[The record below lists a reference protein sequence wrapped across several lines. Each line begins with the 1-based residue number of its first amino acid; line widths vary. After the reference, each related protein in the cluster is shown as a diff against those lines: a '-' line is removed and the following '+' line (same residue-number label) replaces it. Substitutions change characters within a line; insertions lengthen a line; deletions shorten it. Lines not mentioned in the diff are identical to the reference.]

1 MQSQAPIH
9 IHLLGIPQIVRNDAQ
24 PLQLRRRP
32 RLLLFYLAAHLD
44 PISRERCMALFW
56 PDNDPDSARQLLRT
70 ALHQLK
76 VACGDIVVSDNQ
88 QLALRPDIWVDT
100 RMLSTV
106 TPGHPDLDTLIH
118 TPPRDFLADIA
129 VGESAAYERWV
140 FGERSRWQH
149 RLADICYQHAQ
160 FHINNNNLTQAS
172 TAINVAIDYEPL
184 REDIV
189 QLAMQLAYQRADRA
203 GAIAYYE
210 VLQTALDDQL
220 GVPPMPSTTALYHAI
235 VTDQYQATVP
245 AAPIV
250 TPNQPFVG
258 RQAELIA
265 LHGLTWD
272 GRVVVICGDPGIG
285 KTRLASEYLRRSNAL
300 IIHATAFEGDQ
311 HLPYHVLTTAV
322 RALLQTAALR
332 SLRQNAIL
340 APVWQR
346 ELRRLWPELPG
357 GDPDAFATDNG
368 ETRLPEAVA
377 LLIQQLGKQR
387 RVAIFVDDAQWLD
400 DASARI
406 LAEFVRRGL
415 ELQWQLLITVRSG
428 DTARSLQRMISHAQR
443 QQLLTTLTLHPLSN
457 HETQELALQL
467 HAHVPPTI
475 VQRAEGNPFMLVELL
490 RHSAIT
496 SAEVPAAIRNLIAT
510 RINTLSPAARRL
522 IDAAAICGREFAVT
536 QTQAMADL
544 TTAETLDALDELT
557 QQGIIRMVTPQHG
570 RFDHVLTM
578 ESISAHAGQARIAH
592 LHHRLADYLATQTPP
607 PHAQIA
613 QHYTIAGLS
622 ELATSH
628 ALTAARQAQQL
639 GAWAEA
645 DYYMR
650 MAIAATPSDAQALLW
665 LELGETL
672 IWAGEAA
679 AAMDAFQQAIHN
691 DNSGECLIADQA
703 RIALARSYIPLAR
716 YDDVITITTPL
727 MHHHDQTLAMHA
739 ALVCGTAYS
748 LAGVDLVHASELLAR
763 AEQHCRTLNATDILP
778 RILFEQAGILAQQ
791 GDIDVAVLRYRDALA
806 AAEQAPAHHG
816 RTWHIL
822 AHNNLAY
829 HLQLLG
835 QYDEAQRHVRSG
847 LRLAQR
853 AGMQMIQS
861 YLLSTAGEIAL
872 AQGDITGAERMF
884 YEGLSIAERYGMP
897 ERIAGLH
904 ANLGLVARAQEDEQR
919 ARTSLTHALQQADAL
934 GVHHLA
940 TQIRIWLAPLL
951 EKTEATELLDQ
962 AEMLA
967 TMGQRKKLLAD
978 IAQIRQRL

>member
-1 MQSQAPIH
+1 MHSPAPIH
-9 IHLLGIPQIVRNDAQ
+9 IHLLGIPQIVRNDVQ

-32 RLLLFYLAAHLD
+32 RLLLFYLAAHLE

-56 PDNDPDSARQLLRT
+56 PENSPDSARQLLRT

-88 QLALRPDIWVDT
+88 QLALRPAIWVDT
-100 RMLSTV
+100 RMLSRV
-106 TPGHPDLDTLIH
+106 VPGDADIDALIH
-118 TPPRDFLADIA
+118 APPRDFLADIT
-129 VGESAAYERWV
+129 VGESVEFERWV

-160 FHINNNNLTQAS
+160 FHVNNKNLPQAVM
-172 TAINVAIDYEPL
+172 AINVAIGYEPL

-189 QLAMQLAYQRADRA
+189 QLAMQLAYQRTDRA
-203 GAIAYYE
+203 GAIAHYE
-210 VLQTALDDQL
+210 ALQKALDDQL

-235 VTDQYQATVP
+235 VTDQFEV
-245 AAPIV
+245 AAPNIPIV
-250 TPNQPFVG
+250 SPNQPFVG

-265 LHGLTWD
+265 LHGLTWN
-272 GRVVVICGDPGIG
+272 GRVVVISGDAGIG

-311 HLPYHVLTTAV
+311 HLPYHVLTTAI
-322 RALLQTAALR
+322 RALLQTPALR
-332 SLRQNAIL
+332 SLRQNVIL

-387 RVAIFVDDAQWLD
+387 RVAIFLDDAQWLD

-406 LAEFVRRGL
+406 IAEFVRRGL
-415 ELQWQLLITVRSG
+415 EIQWQLIITVRSG
-428 DTARSLQRMISHAQR
+428 DATLSMQRLLSHAQR
-443 QQLLTTLTLHPLSN
+443 QQLHTAIPLQPLSN
-457 HETQELALQL
+457 HETQALAHQL
-467 HAHVPPTI
+467 NPQIATTV
-475 VQRAEGNPFMLVELL
+475 VERAEGNPFMLVELL
-490 RHSAIT
+490 RHSDMT
-496 SAEVPAAIRNLIAT
+496 SAEVPAAIRNLIAA
-510 RINTLSPAARRL
+510 RITTLSPTARRFL
-522 IDAAAICGREFAVT
+522 DAAAISGREFRVA
-536 QTQAMADL
+536 QTQAMVDL

-557 QQGIIRMVTPQHG
+557 QQGLMRMLTPQQG

-578 ESISAHAGQARIAH
+578 ESIIAHAGPARIAY
-592 LHHRLADYLATQTPP
+592 LHHRLADHLTQQTPP
-607 PHAQIA
+607 PYAQIA
-613 QHYTIAGLS
+613 QHYTIAGMPD
-622 ELATSH
+622 LATPH
-628 ALTAARQAQQL
+628 ALAAARQAQQL
-639 GAWAEA
+639 GAWRES
-645 DYYMR
+645 DYYLR
-650 MAIAATPSDAQALLW
+650 MAIAATAPESQAPLW

-672 IWAGEAA
+672 VWAGEEAT
-679 AAMDAFQQAIHN
+679 AMEAFQQAIHN
-691 DNSGECLIADQA
+691 DTSGDCIIADQA
-703 RIALARSYIPLAR
+703 RIALARSYIPQAR
-716 YDDVITITTPL
+716 YDEVIAITTPL
-727 MHHHDQTLAMHA
+727 MQHHDQTIALHA
-739 ALVCGTAYS
+739 TFVCGTAHS
-748 LAGVDLVHASELLAR
+748 LAGIDLAHAGELLAH
-763 AEQHCRTLNATDILP
+763 AEQHCRILNATDVLP

-835 QYDEAQRHVRSG
+835 HYNEAQRHIRSG

-853 AGMQMIQS
+853 AGMHIIQS
-861 YLLSTAGEIAL
+861 YLHSTAGEIAL
-872 AQGDITGAERMF
+872 AQGDVNGAERLF

-919 ARTSLTHALQQADAL
+919 ARTTLTHALHQADAL

-951 EKTEATELLDQ
+951 EKTAAIEILNQ
-962 AEMLA
+962 AEILA
-967 TMGQRKKLLAD
+967 TMGQRKKLLD
-978 IAQIRQRL
+978 NIAQIRQRL

>member
-24 PLQLRRRP
+24 PFQLRRRP
-32 RLLLFYLAAHLD
+32 RLLLFYLAAHLE

-56 PDNDPDSARQLLRT
+56 SENDPDSARQLLRT

-88 QLALRPDIWVDT
+88 QLSLRPDIWVDT
-100 RMLSTV
+100 RMLSAV
-106 TPGHPDLDTLIH
+106 APGHADVDALIH
-118 TPPRDFLADIA
+118 APPRDFLADIT
-129 VGESAAYERWV
+129 VGESAAFERWV

-160 FHINNNNLTQAS
+160 FHVNNKNLPQAAL
-172 TAINVAIDYEPL
+172 AINVAIDYEPL

-210 VLQTALDDQL
+210 ALQTVLDDQL

-235 VTDQYQATVP
+235 VTDQYQAPVP

-250 TPNQPFVG
+250 PPNQPFVG

-265 LHGLTWD
+265 LHGLPWN
-272 GRVVVICGDPGIG
+272 GRVVVIRGDAGIG
-285 KTRLASEYLRRSNAL
+285 KTRLASEYLRRSNAF

-311 HLPYHVLTTAV
+311 QLPYHVLTTAV
-322 RALLQTAALR
+322 RALLQTPALL

-357 GDPDAFATDNG
+357 GDPDAFAPDNG

-377 LLIQQLGKQR
+377 LLIQHLGKQR

-428 DTARSLQRMISHAQR
+428 DTALSLQRMLSHAQR
-443 QQLLTTLTLHPLSN
+443 QQLLTTIPLLPLSN
-457 HETQELALQL
+457 HETQELAHQLQP
-467 HAHVPPTI
+467 HVTSNVI
-475 VQRAEGNPFMLVELL
+475 QRAEGNPFMLVELL
-490 RHSAIT
+490 RHSDMTA
-496 SAEVPAAIRNLIAT
+496 AEVPAAIRNLITT
-510 RINTLSPAARRL
+510 RITSLSPIARRFL
-522 IDAAAICGREFAVT
+522 DAAAICGREFRVA
-536 QTQAMADL
+536 QTQAMADVS
-544 TTAETLDALDELT
+544 TTETLDAIDELT
-557 QQGIIRMVTPQHG
+557 QQGIMRMVTPQQG

-578 ESISAHAGQARIAH
+578 ESIVAHAGPARIAH
-592 LHHRLADYLATQTPP
+592 LHHRLADYLAQQIPP

-613 QHYTIAGLS
+613 QHYTIAGMPD
-622 ELATSH
+622 LATPH
-628 ALTAARQAQQL
+628 ALAAARQAQQL
-639 GAWAEA
+639 GAWSES

-650 MAIAATPSDAQALLW
+650 MAIKNTPAPAQAPLW

-672 IWAGEAA
+672 IWAGEEAA
-679 AAMDAFQQAIHN
+679 AIEAFQQAIHN
-691 DNSGECLIADQA
+691 DASGDCIIADQA
-703 RIALARSYIPLAR
+703 RIALARSYIPQAR
-716 YDDVITITTPL
+716 YDDVIAIATPL
-727 MHHHDQTLAMHA
+727 MHHYDQTIAMHA
-739 ALVCGTAYS
+739 AFVCGTAYS
-748 LAGVDLVHASELLAR
+748 LAGVDLTHAGELLAR
-763 AEQHCRTLNATDILP
+763 AEQHCRTLNATDVLP

-791 GDIDVAVLRYRDALA
+791 GDIDAAVTRYRDALV
-806 AAEQAPAHHG
+806 AAEQTPAHHG

-861 YLLSTAGEIAL
+861 YLLSTAKLPWPKEIL
-872 AQGDITGAERMF
+872 
-884 YEGLSIAERYGMP
+884 P
-897 ERIAGLH
+897 
-904 ANLGLVARAQEDEQR
+904 
-919 ARTSLTHALQQADAL
+919 
-934 GVHHLA
+934 
-940 TQIRIWLAPLL
+940 APS
-951 EKTEATELLDQ
+951 ECFMK
-962 AEMLA
+962 
-967 TMGQRKKLLAD
+967 G
-978 IAQIRQRL
+978 

>member
-9 IHLLGIPQIVRNDAQ
+9 IHLLGIPQIARDDAQ

-32 RLLLFYLAAHLD
+32 RLLLFYLAAHLE

-56 PDNDPDSARQLLRT
+56 SENDPDSARQLLRT

-100 RMLSTV
+100 RALNTLS
-106 TPGHPDLDTLIH
+106 PGHPDLDELISA
-118 TPPRDFLADIA
+118 PPRDFLTDIQ
-129 VGESAAYERWV
+129 VGESAAFERWV

-160 FHINNNNLTQAS
+160 FHVNNKNLPQAAL
-172 TAINVAIDYEPL
+172 AINVAIGYEPL

-210 VLQTALDDQL
+210 ALQKALDDQL

-235 VTDQYQATVP
+235 VTDQFEV
-245 AAPIV
+245 AAPTIPIV
-250 TPNQPFVG
+250 SPNQPFVG

-265 LHGLTWD
+265 LHGLTWN
-272 GRVVVICGDPGIG
+272 GRVVVISGDAGIG

-322 RALLQTAALR
+322 RALLQTPALL
-332 SLRQNAIL
+332 SFRQNTIL
-340 APVWQR
+340 APIWQR

-357 GDPDAFATDNG
+357 GDPDAFAPDNG

-406 LAEFVRRGL
+406 MAEFVRRGL
-415 ELQWQLLITVRSG
+415 ELQWQLIITVRSS
-428 DTARSLQRMISHAQR
+428 DTSLSLQRMLSHAQR
-443 QQLLTTLTLHPLSN
+443 QQLLTTIPLLPLSN
-457 HETQELALQL
+457 NETQELAHQLQP
-467 HAHVPPTI
+467 HVTPNVI
-475 VQRAEGNPFMLVELL
+475 QRAEGNPFMLVELL
-490 RHSAIT
+490 RHSDMT
-496 SAEVPAAIRNLIAT
+496 RAEVPPAIRGLIAT
-510 RINTLSPAARRL
+510 RLATLSPIARRFL
-522 IDAAAICGREFAVT
+522 DAAAICGREFGVA

-557 QQGIIRMVTPQHG
+557 QQGLIRMLTPQQG

-578 ESISAHAGQARIAH
+578 ESITAHAGTARIAH
-592 LHHRLADYLATQTPP
+592 LHHRLADYLAQQTPP
-607 PHAQIA
+607 QHAQIA
-613 QHYTIAGLS
+613 QHYTIAGMPD
-622 ELATSH
+622 LATPH
-628 ALTAARQAQQL
+628 ALAAARQAQQL
-639 GAWAEA
+639 GAWSES

-650 MAIAATPSDAQALLW
+650 IAIAATPTETQAPLW

-679 AAMDAFQQAIHN
+679 TAMEAFQQAIHN
-691 DNSGECLIADQA
+691 DTSDDCIIADQA
-703 RIALARSYIPLAR
+703 RIALARSYIPQAR
-716 YDDVITITTPL
+716 YDEVLAIATPL
-727 MHHHDQTLAMHA
+727 MQHHDQTIAMHA
-739 ALVCGTAYS
+739 AFVCGTAYS
-748 LAGVDLVHASELLAR
+748 LAGVDLTHAGELLAH
-763 AEQHCRTLNATDILP
+763 AEQLCRQLNATDVLP

-791 GDIDVAVLRYRDALA
+791 GEIDTAVSRYRDALA

-829 HLQLLG
+829 HLHLLG
-835 QYDEAQRHVRSG
+835 RYDEAQRHVRSG

-853 AGMQMIQS
+853 AGMHMIQS
-861 YLLSTAGEIAL
+861 YLHSTVGEIAL
-872 AQGDITGAERMF
+872 AQGDINGAERMF
-884 YEGLSIAERYGMP
+884 YEGLNIAERYGMP

-904 ANLGLVARAQEDEQR
+904 ANLGLVALAQEDEQR
-919 ARTSLTHALQQADAL
+919 AQTALTHALHEADAA

-951 EKTEATELLDQ
+951 KKAEATELLNQ
-962 AEMLA
+962 AEILA
-967 TMGQRKKLLAD
+967 TMGQRTKLLNE
-978 IAQIRQRL
+978 IAQVRQQL

>member
-1 MQSQAPIH
+1 MHSQAPIH
-9 IHLLGIPQIVRNDAQ
+9 IHLLGIPQIARNDVQ
-24 PLQLRRRP
+24 TIQLRRRP
-32 RLLLFYLAAHLD
+32 RLLIFYLAAHAEAL
-44 PISRERCMALFW
+44 SRERFLALFW
-56 PDNDPDSARQLLRT
+56 PEHDPDAARQLLRT
-70 ALHQLK
+70 ALYQIK
-76 VACGDIVVSDNQ
+76 VACGDIIVSDNQ
-88 QLALRPDIWVDT
+88 QIALRPDIWVDT
-100 RMLSTV
+100 RTLSTLS
-106 TPGHPDLDTLIH
+106 PGHPDLDVFINA
-118 TPPRDFLADIA
+118 PPRDFLADIQ
-129 VGESAAYERWV
+129 VGDSVAFERWV

-149 RLADICYQHAQ
+149 RLADICYQQAQ
-160 FHINNNNLTQAS
+160 FHFNNKNIAS
-172 TAINVAIDYEPL
+172 ATMAITVAIGYEPL

-189 QLAMQLAYQRADRA
+189 QFAMQLAYQRADRA
-203 GAIAYYE
+203 GAIGYYE
-210 VLQTALDDQL
+210 ALQKSLDDQL
-220 GVPPMPSTTALYHAI
+220 GVPPMPSTTALYHEI
-235 VTDQYQATVP
+235 VTDKYQAIVP
-245 AAPIV
+245 KEPIIAPH
-250 TPNQPFVG
+250 QPFVG

-265 LHGLTWD
+265 LHGLPWN
-272 GRVVVICGDPGIG
+272 GRVVVIRGDAGIG

-300 IIHATAFEGDQ
+300 IIHATAFEGEQ
-311 HLPYHVLTTAV
+311 HLPYHVLTTAI
-322 RALLQTAALR
+322 RALLQTPALL

-357 GDPDAFATDNG
+357 GDPDAFAPDNG
-368 ETRLPEAVA
+368 ETRLPEALA
-377 LLIQQLGKQR
+377 LLIQHLGKQR
-387 RVAIFVDDAQWLD
+387 RVAVFVDDAQWLD

-406 LAEFVRRGL
+406 MAEFVRRGL
-415 ELQWQLLITVRSG
+415 ELQWQLIITVRGG
-428 DTARSLQRMISHAQR
+428 DTAHSLQPMLSHAQR
-443 QQLLTTLTLHPLSN
+443 QQLLTTIPLQPLSN
-457 HETQELALQL
+457 HETQELAHQLQP
-467 HAHVPPTI
+467 HVTSNVI
-475 VQRAEGNPFMLVELL
+475 QRAEGNPFMLVELL
-490 RHSAIT
+490 RHSDMTIT
-496 SAEVPAAIRNLIAT
+496 EVPTAIRNLIAT
-510 RINTLSPAARRL
+510 RINALSPRARKF
-522 IDAAAICGREFAVT
+522 IDAAAICGREFRVA
-536 QTQAMADL
+536 QTQAMADF

-570 RFDHVLTM
+570 RFDHVLTL
-578 ESISAHAGQARIAH
+578 ESIIAHAGPARIADLH
-592 LHHRLADYLATQTPP
+592 LREAVYLAQQIPP

-613 QHYTIAGLS
+613 QHYTIAGLP
-622 ELATSH
+622 ELATPH
-628 ALTAARQAQQL
+628 ALTAARHAQQL

-650 MAIAATPSDAQALLW
+650 MAIAATPNDAQALLW

-691 DNSGECLIADQA
+691 DASGDCLIADQA

-716 YDDVITITTPL
+716 YDDVIAITTPL

-739 ALVCGTAYS
+739 ALACGTAYS
-748 LAGVDLVHASELLAR
+748 LAGVDLVHAGELLAR

-791 GDIDVAVLRYRDALA
+791 GDIDAAVTRYRDALV

-835 QYDEAQRHVRSG
+835 HYDEAQRHVRSG

-853 AGMQMIQS
+853 AGMHMIQS
-861 YLLSTAGEIAL
+861 YLHSTAGEIAL
-872 AQGDITGAERMF
+872 AQGDISGAERMF

-919 ARTSLTHALQQADAL
+919 ARTSLKHALQQADTL

-940 TQIRIWLAPLL
+940 TQIRIWLAPLVS
-951 EKTEATELLDQ
+951 KTEATELLNQ
-962 AEMLA
+962 AEILA
-967 TMGQRKKLLAD
+967 TMGQRKKLLND
-978 IAQIRQRL
+978 IAQMRQRH

>member
-1 MQSQAPIH
+1 MQSHAPIH
-9 IHLLGIPQIVRNDAQ
+9 IHLLGIPQIARNDAQ

-32 RLLLFYLAAHLD
+32 RLLLFYLAAHLE

-56 PDNDPDSARQLLRT
+56 PENDAESARQLLRT

-76 VACGDIVVSDNQ
+76 VACGDIIVSDNQ

-100 RMLSTV
+100 RVLSSV
-106 TPGHPDLDTLIH
+106 APGAADIDALIH
-118 TPPRDFLADIA
+118 APPRDFLADIT
-129 VGESAAYERWV
+129 VGESAAFERWV

-149 RLADICYQHAQ
+149 RLADICFQHAQ
-160 FHINNNNLTQAS
+160 FHVNNNNLTQAVV
-172 TAINVAIDYEPL
+172 AINVAIDYEPL

-189 QLAMQLAYQRADRA
+189 QLAMQLAYQRSDRA

-210 VLQTALDDQL
+210 ALQKALDDQL

-235 VTDQYQATVP
+235 VTDQYAAPMPAT
-245 AAPIV
+245 PIV
-250 TPNQPFVG
+250 TSNQPFVG
-258 RQAELIA
+258 RQAELIT
-265 LHGLTWD
+265 LHGLAWN
-272 GRVVVICGDPGIG
+272 GRVIVINGDAGIG

-322 RALLQTAALR
+322 RALLQTPALL
-332 SLRQNAIL
+332 SLRQNVIL

-357 GDPDAFATDNG
+357 GDPDTVTPDYG

-377 LLIQQLGKQR
+377 LLMQHLGKQR

-406 LAEFVRRGL
+406 MAEFVRRGL
-415 ELQWQLLITVRSG
+415 ELQWQLIITVRSG
-428 DTARSLQRMISHAQR
+428 DTLPNLQRLLSHAQR
-443 QQLLTTLTLHPLSN
+443 QQLLTTIPLQPLSN
-457 HETQELALQL
+457 HETQELAQQLQP
-467 HAHVPPTI
+467 HVPSDVI
-475 VQRAEGNPFMLVELL
+475 QRAEGNPFMLVELL
-490 RHSAIT
+490 RHHDIT
-496 SAEVPAAIRNLIAT
+496 AAEVPAAIRNLIAT
-510 RINTLSPAARRL
+510 RITTLSPIARRFL
-522 IDAAAICGREFAVT
+522 DAAAICGREFRVA
-536 QTQAMADL
+536 QTQAMADVR
-544 TTAETLDALDELT
+544 TAEALDALDELT
-557 QQGIIRMVTPQHG
+557 QQGIIRMVNPQRG

-578 ESISAHAGQARIAH
+578 ESITAHAGPARVAY
-592 LHHRLADYLATQTPP
+592 LHQRLADYLATQTPP

-613 QHYTIAGLS
+613 HHYTIAGLP
-622 ELATSH
+622 ELATPH
-628 ALTAARQAQQL
+628 ALTAARHAQQL
-639 GAWAEA
+639 GAWGES

-650 MAIAATPSDAQALLW
+650 MAIAATPSDAQAPLW

-672 IWAGEAA
+672 ILAGEEAA
-679 AAMDAFQQAIHN
+679 AMEAFQQAIHN
-691 DNSGECLIADQA
+691 DASGDCLIADQA

-716 YDDVITITTPL
+716 YDDVIAIATPL
-727 MHHHDQTLAMHA
+727 MNHHDRNIAMHA
-739 ALVCGTAYS
+739 AFVCGTAYS
-748 LAGVDLVHASELLAR
+748 LAGVDLAHAGELLIH

-791 GDIDVAVLRYRDALA
+791 GDIDAAVLRYRDALA

-847 LRLAQR
+847 IRLAQR
-853 AGMQMIQS
+853 AGIHMIQS

-872 AQGDITGAERMF
+872 AQGDTTGAEQLF
-884 YEGLSIAERYGMP
+884 YEGLHIAERYGMP

-919 ARTSLTHALQQADAL
+919 ARTTLTHALQEADAL

-951 EKTEATELLDQ
+951 PAPDAHELLNQ

-967 TMGQRKKLLAD
+967 TMGQRQKLLTE
-978 IAQIRQRL
+978 IATVRQHQ

>member
-32 RLLLFYLAAHLD
+32 RLLLFYLAAHLE

-88 QLALRPDIWVDT
+88 QLSLRPDIWVDT

-106 TPGHPDLDTLIH
+106 TPGQDDLDTLIH
-118 TPPRDFLADIA
+118 APPRDFLTDIA

-189 QLAMQLAYQRADRA
+189 QFAMQLAYQRADRA
-203 GAIAYYE
+203 GAITYYE
-210 VLQTALDDQL
+210 ALQTALDDQL

-235 VTDQYQATVP
+235 VTDQYQAPVP

-265 LHGLTWD
+265 LHGLTWN
-272 GRVVVICGDPGIG
+272 GRVVVIRGDPGIG
-285 KTRLASEYLRRSNAL
+285 KTRLASEYLRRSNAV

-322 RALLQTAALR
+322 RALLQTPALL

-357 GDPDAFATDNG
+357 GDPDAFAPDYG

-377 LLIQQLGKQR
+377 LLMQQLGKQR

-406 LAEFVRRGL
+406 LAECVRRGL

-428 DTARSLQRMISHAQR
+428 DTALSLQRMISHAQR
-443 QQLLTTLTLHPLSN
+443 QQLLTTIPLHPLSN

-467 HAHVPPTI
+467 QSHVSPNI

-490 RHSAIT
+490 RHSVT
-496 SAEVPAAIRNLIAT
+496 SVEVPAAIRNLIAT

-522 IDAAAICGREFAVT
+522 IDAAAISGREFAVA

-544 TTAETLDALDELT
+544 TTTETLDALDELT
-557 QQGIIRMVTPQHG
+557 QQGIIRMVNPQHG

-578 ESISAHAGQARIAH
+578 ESITAHAGPARVAY
-592 LHHRLADYLATQTPP
+592 LHQRLADYLANQTPP

-613 QHYTIAGLS
+613 QHYTIAGLP
-622 ELATSH
+622 ELATPH
-628 ALTAARQAQQL
+628 ALTAARHAQQL
-639 GAWAEA
+639 GAWSES

-650 MAIAATPSDAQALLW
+650 MAIAATPSDAQAPLW

-672 IWAGEAA
+672 IWAGEAN

-691 DNSGECLIADQA
+691 DASGNCIIADHA

-716 YDDVITITTPL
+716 YDDVIAITTPL
-727 MHHHDQTLAMHA
+727 MHHHDLSIAMHA
-739 ALVCGTAYS
+739 AFVCGTAHS
-748 LAGVDLVHASELLAR
+748 LAGVDLVHAGELLAR
-763 AEQHCRTLNATDILP
+763 AEQHCRTLNTTDILP

-791 GDIDVAVLRYRDALA
+791 GDIDAAVTRYRDALV

-872 AQGDITGAERMF
+872 AQADITSAERMF
-884 YEGLSIAERYGMP
+884 YEGLNIAERYGMP

-951 EKTEATELLDQ
+951 PAPAAHELLKQ
-962 AEMLA
+962 AELLA
-967 TMGQRKKLLAD
+967 TMGQRQKLLTE
-978 IAQIRQRL
+978 IALVRKHL